1 VNVNPA
7 WFITGTDTGIGKT
20 TVAVALLDA
29 LKQHGTTAVGL
40 KPVASGCLWEEGVW
54 VNEDVRLLHAHS
66 HLPLTITEINPYA
79 FEVAMAPHLAAA
91 ALGEVIAFA
100 KIKTAFE
107 SLRTRAAVVIEGAGG
122 FLVPLGPEG
131 SVADCCSLLQVP
143 IILVVGMRL
152 GCLNHALLTVE
163 AIQNRSLTLMG
174 WVANRMDPHMT
185 AFEENLATLKDAI
198 AAPCLGVVPY
208 GAPTTESR
216 TWLNLEPLLK

>member
-1 VNVNPA
+1 MNVNPA

-29 LKQHGTTAVGL
+29 LSARGITAVGL
-40 KPVASGCLWEEGVW
+40 KPVAAGCVWEEAAW
-54 VNEDVRLLHAHS
+54 VNDDVRLLQAHS
-66 HLPLTITEINPYA
+66 RLPVTLSEINPYA
-79 FEVAMAPHLAAA
+79 FEAAMAPHLAAA

-163 AIQNRSLTLMG
+163 AIQNRGLTLMG

-216 TWLNLEPLLK
+216 IWLNLEPLLK